1 MTVLITGSTV
11 QYVEK
16 SRIKKHT
23 LLQTTGLMDMKAVIG
38 LIQAQEHVLA
48 DIHMFIT
55 SHIQN
60 HMLQFHIHIMNVNT
74 GCNVQNAATALTIL
88 PVMMMMDH

>member
-23 LLQTTGLMDMKAVIG
+23 LLQTIGLMDMKAVTGI
-38 LIQAQEHVLA
+38 IRVQEHALA
-48 DIHMFIT
+48 DIRMFTT
-55 SHIQN
+55 SHIPKCIPQI
-60 HMLQFHIHIMNVNT
+60 HIHITSANT
-74 GCNVQNAATALTIL
+74 GCNVLNAAMPLN
-88 PVMMMMDH
+88 